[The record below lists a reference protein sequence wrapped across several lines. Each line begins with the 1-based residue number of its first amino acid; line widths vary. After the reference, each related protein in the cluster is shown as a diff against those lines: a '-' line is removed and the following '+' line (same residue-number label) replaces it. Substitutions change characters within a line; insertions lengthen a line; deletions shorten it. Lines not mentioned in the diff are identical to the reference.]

1 MNDPSMNLRST
12 PSSPR
17 AWRLLGALVL
27 ASLRIFGQSTP
38 NPPEV
43 LVYQGV
49 AIDGSGLPFGGTSST
64 NVAAVF
70 RVFTA
75 YTGGSLLWSEQH
87 TLALEAGRF
96 AVLLGEGS
104 ARVGEPRPALSSLF
118 VQDNASDRYVE
129 LTLLG
134 AGGSGKDLQ
143 VTPRVRL
150 LSAPSAFLA
159 AHARTAERLVNGTGT
174 TVVSASASKVGL
186 LKAQPEEALDI
197 AGGIKSESMA
207 LTADVTVSGT
217 ATVGMVEA
225 VGMAPLGSVVMWS
238 GTVPPRGW
246 ALCNGQMAHGYQT
259 PDLRGRFLMA
269 QGSGQGL
276 TPRNAKDVGGSEAHA
291 LTQAEMPTHDH
302 VWDPAPITTQ
312 AGGAHTHPYIS
323 AYKAPA
329 PLWLNWGQ
337 NRASWEIGWLPETN
351 WTSSDG
357 IHHHGLQL
365 PAFQSASAGEGRP
378 HNSMPPFHVL
388 AFIMRVQ

>member
-1 MNDPSMNLRST
+1 MNLRNT
-12 PSSPR
+12 PSSAR

-27 ASLRIFGQSTP
+27 ASLRILGQSNP

-96 AVLLGEGS
+96 AVLLGQGS

-118 VQDNASDRYVE
+118 TQDNASDRYVE

-134 AGGSGKDLQ
+134 AGTGGADLL
-143 VTPRVRL
+143 VAPRVRL
-150 LSAPSAFLA
+150 LSAPSALLA
-159 AHARTAERLVNGTGT
+159 AHARTADRLVNGTGT
-174 TVVSASASKVGL
+174 TVVSASASRVGL

-197 AGGIKSESMA
+197 AGGIKSESMV
-207 LTADVTVSGT
+207 LRGNLTVSGT
-217 ATVGMVEA
+217 TTVGGGEAAGMV
-225 VGMAPLGSVVMWS
+225 PLGSVVMWS

-246 ALCNGQMAHGYQT
+246 ALCDGRVAQGYQT

-269 QGSGQGL
+269 QGSGRGL
-276 TPRNAKDVGGSEAHA
+276 TPRKARDVGGQEAHA
-291 LTQAEMPTHDH
+291 LSHSEMPLHNHTWAPPPISAQAE
-302 VWDPAPITTQ
+302 
-312 AGGAHTHPYIS
+312 GSHTHPYLS
-323 AYKAPA
+323 AYKAPSPLQLEWRA
-329 PLWLNWGQ
+329 P
-337 NRASWEIGWLPETN
+337 REAWEIGWVPEKNTTTTN
-351 WTSSDG
+351 GVHT
-357 IHHHGLQL
+357 HNFQL
-365 PAFQSASAGEGRP
+365 PGFDSNFSGEGRP

>member
-1 MNDPSMNLRST
+1 MNDSSMNLRNTLTSA
-12 PSSPR
+12 R
-17 AWRLLGALVL
+17 AWRVLGALLL
-27 ASLRIFGQSTP
+27 ASLPILGQSTP

-49 AIDGSGLPFGGTSST
+49 AIDGGGLPFGGTSGT

-96 AVLLGEGS
+96 AVLLGQGS

-118 VQDNASDRYVE
+118 IQDNASDRYVE

-134 AGGSGKDLQ
+134 VGAGGADLL
-143 VTPRVRL
+143 VAPRVRL
-150 LSAPSAFLA
+150 LSAPSALLA
-159 AHARTAERLVNGTGT
+159 AHARTADRLVNGTGT

-197 AGGIKSESMA
+197 AGGIQSESMV
-207 LTADVTVSGT
+207 LKGDLTVSGT
-217 ATVGMVEA
+217 ATVGGVDA

-238 GTVPPRGW
+238 GTAPPRGW
-246 ALCNGQMAHGYQT
+246 ALCDGRVAQGYQT
-259 PDLRGRFLMA
+259 PDLRGRFLMS
-269 QGSGQGL
+269 QGSRQGL

-291 LTQAEMPTHDH
+291 LTPSEMPLHDH
-302 VWDPAPITTQ
+302 TWDPPPISAQ
-312 AGGAHTHPYIS
+312 SRGSHTHPYIS
-323 AYKAPA
+323 AYKAPSPLGLSWGRDRA
-329 PLWLNWGQ
+329 P
-337 NRASWEIGWLPETN
+337 WEIGWLPEENTTTIGGVHTHTFQ
-351 WTSSDG
+351 WPIFDSS
-357 IHHHGLQL
+357 
-365 PAFQSASAGEGRP
+365 FSGEGRP